1 MKRNSYLT
9 KAVLVGGMIIF
20 SSIAYA
26 GNGDNQ
32 VNSKSK
38 IAVENLKFGIKSDN
52 AGLKKSSIYYAGFY
66 RIVETVPALT
76 EQIKK
81 ESDPKTR
88 ILIALVLYRIGD
100 VNCIS
105 LVKELA
111 ANDKDTE
118 VRRMCTCIYNAYVNG
133 NSEMALVNDNE

>member
-1 MKRNSYLT
+1 MKRNANLT
-9 KAVLVGGMIIF
+9 KAFLVGGMIMV
-20 SSIAYA
+20 STMAYA

-32 VNSKSK
+32 VTSKSK
-38 IAVENLKFGIKSDN
+38 IAVENLKAGINSDN

-66 RIVETVPALT
+66 RVAETVPALT
-76 EQIKK
+76 GQIKK

-100 VNCIS
+100 EKCIS

-133 NSEMALVNDNE
+133 NSEIALVNDNE